1 MIRATAPLLCMA
13 LLAGCAGHSHYAGLE
28 SRDIK
33 ALSTEDIEGLKS
45 GRGMRMALPA
55 ELNGY
60 PGPLHVLELADRL
73 SLGAEQ
79 RQRTQALFER
89 MRAAAIA
96 AGEAVVDGERA
107 LDRLFADRT
116 ATPEA
121 LAAALDRVAKA
132 QAQLRGT
139 HLQAHLEQV
148 RILSAAQVAQYNRL
162 RGYAP

>member
-13 LLAGCAGHSHYAGLE
+13 LLAGCVGHSHYAGLE

-60 PGPLHVLELADRL
+60 PGPLHE
-73 SLGAEQ
+73 
-79 RQRTQALFER
+79 
-89 MRAAAIA
+89 
-96 AGEAVVDGERA
+96 
-107 LDRLFADRT
+107 
-116 ATPEA
+116 
-121 LAAALDRVAKA
+121 
-132 QAQLRGT
+132 
-139 HLQAHLEQV
+139 AHLEQV